1 MAGTLSGGISIQG
14 LGSGIDFAEMID
26 KLKEIESLPKARLEV
41 WRAEWMTR
49 VDAFKEIQTCMTEA
63 KAALKAYSNMNKML
77 LRKVDSSKETVATAK
92 ADSNIDEGVYTIDV
106 QQLATAS
113 VFSNKKTYDS
123 KKAKLT
129 TDGDKTF
136 AYTYKGVRR
145 ELTVAN
151 NSTLENFVNQINKD
165 SGNPGVHASLIKS
178 GSGYIFQIQGKDTGS
193 SSTLNIESNL
203 DGFDSTP
210 LFSGRDV
217 VINNT
222 GADQTYTYEYG
233 GKKHQLTITDGMTAA
248 EFVNQFN
255 AQKSGATA
263 SLELGSGANYV
274 IQMRDTKSKGVI
286 SLPASTDCAA
296 LGGGGFTASGFDPA
310 TTPINTTGDPQKF
323 SYNYLGTTY
332 TVNIGTD
339 FTMNDLVDKINASAP
354 SGLTAAFDATSGK
367 IAFTATDKVLTNTD
381 TLFRFR
387 GLNLSETGS
396 GEINVPAGTTLKE
409 FVQLFN
415 KNDYSTTH
423 GYTASLESDGT
434 GGQTLSI
441 KDKNGQKLNLYEP
454 GDSSIDDTTQGVIFD
469 NIGAL
474 TPPTPGGQP
483 QSAPITMDS
492 LPVDLNTSSTLPGL
506 GGRPELDGRTV
517 VVNDTGANATFSFTA
532 SDGSAQSLAVAAGT
546 SMQGFVDAFNAKFN
560 SASSPDNLGIEA
572 RAVAMGSGYEI
583 HYFKQGANGEEEV
596 KLAGVND
603 GGMNAL
609 RDNGD
614 NWYSKQS
621 TDAKFTM
628 NGWPQVLTSESNNLT
643 EVVEGLD
650 ITLKSTGETSL
661 TVSNDKDAL
670 KENIQAVVD
679 AINQMRAKIKELT
692 KVDTDKE
699 VKSPEVSDKTGL
711 LKLQSQF
718 TWQMGSTLT
727 GNYGVQLMATRLKN
741 LTAESANGFVGR
753 QNKDDLLNDMFTNW
767 AQIGIGTV
775 ADESDPEAGLLR
787 IDEEALDKA
796 IEADIRNV
804 AQLFSSSSEAST
816 NSPDFNVADVG
827 TRAKPGI
834 YDVKYSV
841 ENVTDVDGNPVIDP
855 VTGKVQ
861 TKMGD
866 VYING
871 VKANADS
878 AFPGRYTVGDY
889 KNEASGLAIQFTEA
903 DMVAGNYTSQVRIK
917 QGKVGEMIDL
927 LTAELQPV
935 IDEHTRNAGTI
946 PRLIYEYSDP
956 KYGIIAGIDKKI
968 ARETSRLALWEQR
981 QRAQFNRLD
990 NLLTKM
996 NQTMEKNAS
1005 ALGQLSNNS
1014 GK

>member
-1 MAGTLSGGISIQG
+1 MSTTFKYKDKKGKEHALEWNFTDGTTLNEAINRMNNDMPSDYKAKVNDTQDGFVIVHSTSTVEADGSITTTETPVAPG
-14 LGSGIDFAEMID
+14 YTGSGVAFTSNVDLFQGAPF
-26 KLKEIESLPKARLEV
+26 SL
-41 WRAEWMTR
+41 
-49 VDAFKEIQTCMTEA
+49 
-63 KAALKAYSNMNKML
+63 S
-77 LRKVDSSKETVATAK
+77 
-92 ADSNIDEGVYTIDV
+92 
-106 QQLATAS
+106 
-113 VFSNKKTYDS
+113 
-123 KKAKLT
+123 
-129 TDGDKTF
+129 
-136 AYTYKGVRR
+136 
-145 ELTVAN
+145 
-151 NSTLENFVNQINKD
+151 
-165 SGNPGVHASLIKS
+165 
-178 GSGYIFQIQGKDTGS
+178 
-193 SSTLNIESNL
+193 
-203 DGFDSTP
+203 
-210 LFSGRDV
+210 
-217 VINNT
+217 
-222 GADQTYTYEYG
+222 
-233 GKKHQLTITDGMTAA
+233 
-248 EFVNQFN
+248 
-255 AQKSGATA
+255 
-263 SLELGSGANYV
+263 
-274 IQMRDTKSKGVI
+274 
-286 SLPASTDCAA
+286 
-296 LGGGGFTASGFDPA
+296 
-310 TTPINTTGDPQKF
+310 
-323 SYNYLGTTY
+323 
-332 TVNIGTD
+332 TVNI
-339 FTMNDLVDKINASAP
+339 
-354 SGLTAAFDATSGK
+354 
-367 IAFTATDKVLTNTD
+367 
-381 TLFRFR
+381 
-387 GLNLSETGS
+387 
-396 GEINVPAGTTLKE
+396 
-409 FVQLFN
+409 
-415 KNDYSTTH
+415 
-423 GYTASLESDGT
+423 DGC
-434 GGQTLSI
+434 I
-441 KDKNGQKLNLYEP
+441 
-454 GDSSIDDTTQGVIFD
+454 
-469 NIGAL
+469 
-474 TPPTPGGQP
+474 
-483 QSAPITMDS
+483 
-492 LPVDLNTSSTLPGL
+492 SSTLPGL

-532 SDGSAQSLAVAAGT
+532 PDGSAQTLNVAAGT

-583 HYFKQGANGEEEV
+583 HYFKRGANGEEEV

-609 RDNGD
+609 RDTGD

-628 NGWPQVLTSESNNLT
+628 NGWPQVMTSESNNLT

-679 AINQMRAKIKELT
+679 AINEMRAKIKELT
-692 KVDTDKE
+692 KVNTDKE
-699 VKSPEVSDKTGL
+699 VKSPEVDDKTGL

-741 LTAESANGFVGR
+741 LTAESASGFVGR

-841 ENVTDVDGNPVIDP
+841 ENVTDADGNPVIDP

-889 KNEASGLAIQFTEA
+889 KNDASGLAVQFTEA
-903 DMVAGNYTSQVRIK
+903 DLVAGNYTSQVRIK

-935 IDEHTRNAGTI
+935 IDEHTENAGTI

-1014 GK
+1014 SK